1 MFLYIRTSIFL
12 NYLFQ
17 TRHITRE
24 PESLVSRGTNSNL
37 KSSGKF
43 ENKIL
48 SKCTSV
54 YVIKYFYRSRLWSFI
69 SARDQQFQVFEGGL
83 EMFVHLVIIFSNGL
97 SLLPQ
102 ENLNKSRI
110 TSFS

>member
-37 KSSGKF
+37 KNSGKF

-54 YVIKYFYRSRLWSFI
+54 
-69 SARDQQFQVFEGGL
+69 
-83 EMFVHLVIIFSNGL
+83 M
-97 SLLPQ
+97 SLNTSIDSDYG
-102 ENLNKSRI
+102 NL
-110 TSFS
+110 